1 MINPFP
7 RVWPA
12 IGWTSIMLVIIE
24 DKDLTLHRML
34 KIESIEVIRIYPV
47 LDPKQIG
54 FRVPFYLSFLAYSFY
69 VVSLS
74 YYIGTILVKKQK

>member
-1 MINPFP
+1 
-7 RVWPA
+7 
-12 IGWTSIMLVIIE
+12 MLVMVE
-24 DKDLTLHRML
+24 DSDLTLHIIL
-34 KIESIEVIRIYPV
+34 KIESTEVIRIYPV

-54 FRVPFYLSFLAYSFY
+54 FKLPFYLSFLTYSFY